1 MWAKTVSYVKSCIMY
16 CIKIVQFPP
25 WMGCYSIVGLTP
37 AAGWGIEGHLGG
49 GGGGGVHMS
58 LSSLSQIQ
66 LFHILRSRP
75 FPWRYLTYLYTVGR
89 LMPFSSSL
97 MCSCFKAKLLVRIY
111 PKRASMLSVFIYTP
125 GWRETKRSKVSS
137 LRTQCNDKVWTWPSW
152 SEVQVCNC
160 SAPPLLPPSSQKR

>member
-1 MWAKTVSYVKSCIMY
+1 MY

-37 AAGWGIEGHLGG
+37 AVGWGPFGG
-49 GGGGGVHMS
+49 RGGGVGYTCPLVVS
-58 LSSLSQIQ
+58 LKYSCSHFEEYAISLKIFNLSLHCGPFDA
-66 LFHILRSRP
+66 LFHLVLCVAVSRP
-75 FPWRYLTYLYTVGR
+75 SYLSEFT
-89 LMPFSSSL
+89 
-97 MCSCFKAKLLVRIY
+97 

-125 GWRETKRSKVSS
+125 GWRETKWSKVSS
-137 LRTQCNDKVWTWPSW
+137 LRTQCKGKAWTWPSW